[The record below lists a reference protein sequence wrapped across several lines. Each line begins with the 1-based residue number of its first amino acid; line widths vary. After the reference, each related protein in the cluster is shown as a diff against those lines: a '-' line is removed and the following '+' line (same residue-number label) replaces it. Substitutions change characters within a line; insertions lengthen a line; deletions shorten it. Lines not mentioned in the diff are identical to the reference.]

1 MKNIDKII
9 GIILII
15 FFVFSCNNGSSSK
28 NKVSNNTTNNTPLG
42 QAGVIDNVSDPNIL
56 QVAINSKD
64 HSILVTAVQAA
75 HIEHVLVNAGP
86 LTVFAPINSA
96 FEVLP
101 DGTLDELLKPE
112 KIDDLTSILLRHSAP
127 GAYSPTILKNE
138 IKKGRK
144 LYMANG
150 DYLSISQNN
159 EEIFINES
167 KIIHSITTS
176 NGIINIIDKLIL

>member
-1 MKNIDKII
+1 MKNSEKTI
-9 GIILII
+9 GFILLIL
-15 FFVFSCNNGSSSK
+15 FAFSCNIESSSK
-28 NKVSNNTTNNTPLG
+28 NKISNTTINNTPLG
-42 QAGVIDNVSDPNIL
+42 QAGVIDEISDPNIL

-64 HSILVTAVQAA
+64 HSILVSAVQAA
-75 HIEHVLVNAGP
+75 QIEHVLVNAGP
-86 LTVFAPINSA
+86 LTIFAPINSA
-96 FEVLP
+96 FEALP

-127 GAYSPTILKNE
+127 GAYSPSILKNE

-150 DYLSISQNN
+150 DYLDISLN
-159 EEIFINES
+159 EGEILTNES

-176 NGIINIIDKLIL
+176 NGIINVIDKLIL